1 MTKQELIQLFSDGH
15 LVQGADFENLI
26 NSLKALQTPVSDP
39 SASGTSVTFIA
50 TISQDAEGKIIVTKK
65 TVNFSGYQ
73 TTTGMRFYQINDLQQ
88 VDEITVEAGDTQ
100 TIEHKMG
107 HYPTVRLLDSHGVE
121 VNPSNFTVTHAT
133 LDRLSI
139 TLGVSL
145 TDRYNYVLD

>member
-1 MTKQELIQLFSDGH
+1 MTKQELIQRFSNGH
-15 LVQGADFENLI
+15 LVQGVDFENLI

-50 TISQDAEGKIIVTKK
+50 TISQDAEGKISVTKK

-88 VDEITVEAGDTQ
+88 VDEITVGAGDTQ

-107 HYPTVRLLDSHGVE
+107 HYPTVRLLDSNGVE
-121 VNPSNFTVTHAT
+121 VNPSNFTVAHAT

-145 TDRYNYVLD
+145 TGRYICVLD

>member
-39 SASGTSVTFIA
+39 TGSGTSTTFISN
-50 TISQDAEGKIIVTKK
+50 ISQDAEGKVTASKK

-88 VDEITVEAGDTQ
+88 VDEITAAAGDTQ

-107 HYPTVRLLDSHGVE
+107 HYPTVRLLDSNGVE
-121 VNPSNFTVTHAT
+121 VNPSNFTVTHAS

-139 TLGVSL
+139 TLGSSL
-145 TDRYNYVLD
+145 IDRYNYVLD

>member
-50 TISQDAEGKIIVTKK
+50 TIGQDAEGKISVTKK

-107 HYPTVRLLDSHGVE
+107 HYLTVRLLDSHGVE